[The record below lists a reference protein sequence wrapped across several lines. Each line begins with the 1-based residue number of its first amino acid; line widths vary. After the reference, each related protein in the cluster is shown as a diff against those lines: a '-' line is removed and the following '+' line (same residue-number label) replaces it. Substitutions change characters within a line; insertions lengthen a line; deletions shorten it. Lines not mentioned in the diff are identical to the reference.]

1 MFLKDIKILSIAPCV
16 VVPDRIRFRASFSN
30 NISEIMP
37 YLNGTIKNAIYNHE
51 GKVLSITKDE
61 RLITLY
67 PREVT
72 VAKALNNND
81 AHETVEWLKDLINET
96 YTTKDRITPLY
107 ERRLRPAPLVIYG
120 WLPKVSSCRLCGEQ
134 TCLAFA
140 AQLVTGKKQLR
151 DCPLIWEPGKEDML
165 ESLKE
170 LLGVL
175 SN

>member
-1 MFLKDIKILSIAPCV
+1 MLLKDINILNIAPCV
-16 VVPDRIRFRASFSN
+16 VVPDRIRFRARFSD

-37 YLNGTIKNAIYNHE
+37 YLNGMIKNAIYNHE
-51 GKVLSITKDE
+51 GMILSLTKDE

-67 PREVT
+67 PKEVT

-81 AHETVEWLKDLINET
+81 ASEIVEWLKNLINET
-96 YTTKDRITPLY
+96 YTNRENIAPVY
-107 ERRLRPAPLVIYG
+107 ERHSRPSPLVIYG
-120 WLPKVSSCRLCGEQ
+120 WLPKKSKCRLCGEQ

-140 AQLVTGKKQLR
+140 AQLITGGKQLH
-151 DCPLIWEPGKEDML
+151 DCPVIWEPGKEDVL

-175 SN
+175 V